1 MFHIK
6 VLKEE
11 FKMSENWKN
20 RTELLIGKDAVEKL
34 AKAKVIIYG
43 IGGVGSFTTEALARA
58 GIGNLTLVDNDV
70 ISLTNINRQ
79 IHSNINT
86 VGKSKIEVMKKRIL
100 EINPEAKVEIYNPKE
115 IDLQE
120 ELLINTT
127 YDYVVDA
134 VDTVSTKIRI
144 IETAKKQNIKVIS
157 AMGTGNK
164 IEPTKF
170 EVADISKT
178 SVCPLAKVMRKELKK
193 RGIKGVKVVYS
204 KEEPKVNE
212 RTPASKSFMPSVSGL
227 IIAGEIIK
235 DIIKE

>member
-1 MFHIK
+1 
-6 VLKEE
+6 
-11 FKMSENWKN
+11 MSENWKN
-20 RTELLIGKDAVEKL
+20 RTELLKGKDAVEKL

-212 RTPASKSFMPSVSGL
+212 RTPASISFMPSVSGL

>member
-1 MFHIK
+1 
-6 VLKEE
+6 
-11 FKMSENWKN
+11 MSENWKN

-100 EINPEAKVEIYNPKE
+100 AINPEAKVEIYNPKE

-212 RTPASKSFMPSVSGL
+212 RTPASISFMPSVSGL

>member
-1 MFHIK
+1 
-6 VLKEE
+6 
-11 FKMSENWKN
+11 MSENWKN

-43 IGGVGSFTTEALARA
+43 IGGGGSFTTEALARA

-100 EINPEAKVEIYNPKE
+100 AINPEAKVEIYNPKE

-212 RTPASKSFMPSVSGL
+212 RTPASISFMPSVSGL

>member
-1 MFHIK
+1 
-6 VLKEE
+6 
-11 FKMSENWKN
+11 MSENWKN

-34 AKAKVIIYG
+34 TKAKVIIYG

-212 RTPASKSFMPSVSGL
+212 RTPASISFMPSVSGL

>member
-1 MFHIK
+1 
-6 VLKEE
+6 
-11 FKMSENWKN
+11 MSENWKN

-34 AKAKVIIYG
+34 TKAKVIIYG

-79 IHSNINT
+79 IHSKINT

-212 RTPASKSFMPSVSGL
+212 RTPASISFMPSVSGL

>member
-1 MFHIK
+1 
-6 VLKEE
+6 
-11 FKMSENWKN
+11 MSENWKN

-34 AKAKVIIYG
+34 TKAKVIIYG

-193 RGIKGVKVVYS
+193 RDIKDVKVVYS

-212 RTPASKSFMPSVSGL
+212 RTPASISFMPSVSGL

>member
-1 MFHIK
+1 
-6 VLKEE
+6 
-11 FKMSENWKN
+11 MSENWKN

-43 IGGVGSFTTEALARA
+43 IGGVGSFTVEALARA

-86 VGKSKIEVMKKRIL
+86 VGKSKIEVMKTRIL

-115 IDLQE
+115 MEIQE
-120 ELLINTT
+120 ELLIDTT
-127 YDYVVDA
+127 YNYVVDA

-157 AMGTGNK
+157 AMGAGNK
-164 IEPTKF
+164 IDPTKF

-193 RGIKGVKVVYS
+193 RGIKDVKVVYS
-204 KEEPKVNE
+204 KEEPKVNG
-212 RTPASKSFMPSVSGL
+212 RTPASISFMPSVSGL
-227 IIAGEIIK
+227 IMAGEIIK

>member
-1 MFHIK
+1 
-6 VLKEE
+6 
-11 FKMSENWKN
+11 MSENWKN

-193 RGIKGVKVVYS
+193 RDIKDVKVVYS

-212 RTPASKSFMPSVSGL
+212 RTPASISFMPSVSGL

>member
-1 MFHIK
+1 
-6 VLKEE
+6 
-11 FKMSENWKN
+11 MSENWKN
-20 RTELLIGKDAVEKL
+20 RTELLIGKDAVKKL

-212 RTPASKSFMPSVSGL
+212 RTPASISFMPSVSGL

>member
-1 MFHIK
+1 
-6 VLKEE
+6 
-11 FKMSENWKN
+11 MSENWKN

-86 VGKSKIEVMKKRIL
+86 VGKSKIEVMKKRVL

-193 RGIKGVKVVYS
+193 RDIKDVKVVYS

-212 RTPASKSFMPSVSGL
+212 RTPASISFMPSVSGL